1 MWPNYELSTIYSDA
15 FFFSPEKA
23 SLLTSSIF
31 ALRLKTPQHCF
42 MIIKTHTH
50 THTHTHK
57 TVQSFCHE
65 M

>member
-1 MWPNYELSTIYSDA
+1 MWPNYELSTIYSEV
-15 FFFSPEKA
+15 FFFSPEQA

-31 ALRLKTPQHCF
+31 ALRLKIPQHCF
-42 MIIKTHTH
+42 TIIKKTTHTH
-50 THTHTHK
+50 TKK